1 MERYNGV
8 LKRARALEEK
18 KGIKYA
24 KKDGSLYNTLNVLS
38 ILATIWGVLMN
49 VLFAL
54 ARYSDYSGT
63 KVWIDVKGQLITVII
78 CTVIIVATILLNKL
92 KYLKKFKVFREVP
105 CHIISASLNL
115 ITSLW
120 LILLFADL
128 SRDELGFLGV
138 KTFFYFRH
146 LAPLALMSIFL
157 IWMALLVLRAEIK
170 TNKMYNKVLDNLYE
184 AYLKDNDEDS
194 VTDEKW
200 EEYLKNYDPDEKK
213 EDKSKRRFKG
223 KIFSDDE
230 KD

>member
-8 LKRARALEEK
+8 LKRVRTLEEK

-38 ILATIWGVLMN
+38 ILAAIWGVLMN
-49 VLFAL
+49 LIFSL
-54 ARYSDYSGT
+54 ARYSDFSGT
-63 KVWIDVKGQLITVII
+63 KVMVDVKGQIITVIV
-78 CTVIIVATILLNKL
+78 CTVIIIATILLNKL
-92 KYLKKFKVFREVP
+92 KFLKRFKIFSEVP

-146 LAPLALMSIFL
+146 LVPLALMSIFL

-184 AYLKDNDEDS
+184 TYRKDNEDADIS
-194 VTDEKW
+194 DEKW
-200 EEYLKNYDPDEKK
+200 DEYLKNYDPDEKK
-213 EDKSKRRFKG
+213 EEKSKRRFKG